1 MFRSIFGSYMDF
13 WEAVVALTAISTVGW
28 VIVTV
33 VNKVG
38 EVAVKKAEAKANA
51 ESAYLRQML
60 TEIEEIKRRIAM
72 K

>member
-1 MFRSIFGSYMDF
+1 MDF
-13 WEAVVALTAISTVGW
+13 WQAVVALSAISTVGW